1 MCKILQEA
9 HCSWVQSFTCSLLVG
24 HLKILCSHGSKAI
37 KDALDPRVK
46 RLLQK
51 CFALAMKIENKAF
64 GNIVMGRERKLTVST
79 CWLWTLQQHEFQS
92 SSTEDPNG
100 PGPLKAYLKACVYF
114 KGTKWS
120 FCDVMFRFISFWLST
135 EKKAREE
142 GKPFWDAHGAQEVE
156 REKHWAASNAVT
168 QPALGIPVV
177 PHAPPP
183 CGFLKLAQPPP
194 WGAGP
199 FSQLLGQL
207 TVQNLAITGKLMPF
221 CNCLLHIFPSLAS
234 KEESI

>member
-1 MCKILQEA
+1 MCKTLQEA
-9 HCSWVQSFTCSLLVG
+9 HCSWVQSFTCSLLVR

-37 KDALDPRVK
+37 KDALVPRLK

-64 GNIVMGRERKLTVST
+64 GNIVMGERK
-79 CWLWTLQQHEFQS
+79 
-92 SSTEDPNG
+92 
-100 PGPLKAYLKACVYF
+100 KANSVNLLALNTPAAWIPVQLHWGSKWP
-114 KGTKWS
+114 WS
-120 FCDVMFRFISFWLST
+120 FEGLVQSPCVLQGHQVEFLWCYVPFLSFWLST
-135 EKKAREE
+135 EKAREE
-142 GKPFWDAHGAQEVE
+142 GKTFWDAHRAQKVE
-156 REKHWAASNAVT
+156 REKHRAASRAVT
-168 QPALGIPVV
+168 QPALEIPVV

-183 CGFLKLAQPPP
+183 CGFLKLTQPPP

-207 TVQNLAITGKLMPF
+207 TAQNLAIPRKLVPF
-221 CNCLLHIFPSLAS
+221 HNCLLHIFPSLAS